1 MVSAGN
7 MNDLVHI
14 DYGVYQYRELLTRD
28 RIKLYQITS
37 TLRFQSLRNEH
48 IFLSAFTTGIMRF
61 LSRLSCDFRLGVKH
75 IVKLLA
81 VRVM

>member
-48 IFLSAFTTGIMRF
+48 IFFKCVYYGNNEIFEQA
-61 LSRLSCDFRLGVKH
+61 
-75 IVKLLA
+75 
-81 VRVM
+81 